1 MERNMPRARI
11 EEIIDEFNKDGTG
24 WRLSLGAQNVI
35 REIVLGLGTDDI
47 GLVGLR
53 EPQQRTIAVRTALE
67 RLPNFLKELGDR
79 ANNITVDHRSGD
91 ERVIGA
97 IYVTQNIG
105 LWAQI
110 CPCWQ
115 REA

>member
-1 MERNMPRARI
+1 MPRARI
-11 EEIIDEFNKDGTG
+11 EQIIEEFNDGGTG

-35 REIVLGLGTDDI
+35 REIVSGLRTDDI

-53 EPQQRTIAVRTALE
+53 EPQQRTIAVRSALE
-67 RLPNFLKELGDR
+67 RLPEFLKELAGKAD
-79 ANNITVDHRSGD
+79 NIPAERRSGD

-105 LWAQI
+105 LWARI

-115 REA
+115 HEG